1 MGGKPRRS
9 NALSPSRIP
18 EPTRT
23 IQPAASS
30 AAQNGVEQRL
40 GILLSLLESGKE
52 DVRNGVVREDT
63 LQYLSQLETVARR
76 LKDQLLSETN
86 NNNDQIQIPKV

>member
-23 IQPAASS
+23 IEPASS

-63 LQYLSQLETVARR
+63 LQYLSQLENVARR
-76 LKDQLLSETN
+76 LKDQLLSEN
-86 NNNDQIQIPKV
+86 YSKQIQIQKV